1 MKNKNQFETLIAQAR
16 DETPPQVDVAVDV
29 LMILSTGRVSEK
41 PLVWLAAL
49 SSAIAI
55 PIAVLAGVIMYNTW
69 ADPLSQFSE
78 VISWVVMQ

>member
-1 MKNKNQFETLIAQAR
+1 MKNKNQFETLIARAR

-55 PIAVLAGVIMYNTW
+55 PIAVFAGVIMYNTW
-69 ADPLSQFSE
+69 ADPLAQFSE
-78 VISWVVMQ
+78 VISWVVIQ